1 MKHDRKKIIAHLAA
15 ILAQLEREHS
25 IAEQNAAAVALGR
38 PDLVRSGQTEMFCEQ
53 SS

>member
-38 PDLVRSGQTEMFCEQ
+38 PDLVRSGQTELAL
-53 SS
+53 